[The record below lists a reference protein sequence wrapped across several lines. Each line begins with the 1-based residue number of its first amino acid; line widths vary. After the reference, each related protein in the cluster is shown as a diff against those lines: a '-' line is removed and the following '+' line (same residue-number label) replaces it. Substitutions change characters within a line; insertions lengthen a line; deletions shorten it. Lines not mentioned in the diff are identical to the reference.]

1 MSHGERTTTP
11 APRRRPSRRAFL
23 GALAAAPAV
32 PFALE
37 APPAGAPS
45 PSSQEGVADALAQAA
60 KRESGAE
67 LEGKDVEAVRRQIAR
82 GLEAADRLRAAARL
96 ENGDGPVN
104 RFEARPP
111 GEAHGGRR

>member
-11 APRRRPSRRAFL
+11 VPRRRPSRRAFL

-45 PSSQEGVADALAQAA
+45 PSSQQGVADALAQAA
-60 KRESGAE
+60 QRSGAE
-67 LEGKDVEAVRRQIAR
+67 LEEKDVEAVRRQIAS
-82 GLEAADRLRAAARL
+82 GLEAGERLRTAARL

-111 GEAHGGRR
+111 AEARGGRR